1 MPEIPDT
8 RYARTAEGAHIAFQT
23 FGSGDIDLLF
33 IPGYHSNVDA
43 NWDVPEI
50 ADLLWKGHVAEVRV
64 ASAAADRD
72 DARRG

>member
-33 IPGYHSNVDA
+33 IPGYYSNVDA

-50 ADLLWKGHVAEVRV
+50 ADLLWKV
-64 ASAAADRD
+64 ASFARVITIDR
-72 DARRG
+72 R